1 MLTLTTALPTRAR
14 ATLVAGLI
22 SLSMLGGCTS
32 TPTDPRDPLEPM
44 NRVVYQFNMAIDTTI
59 IKPVAEVWR
68 WALPQPVRTGF
79 TNVLEN
85 IREIWHTI
93 NALLQGDLPRAGD
106 YVGRFVVNTTV
117 GVLGIFDAATDLGIK
132 GGPND
137 LGMTFAKWG
146 IGDGPFL
153 EIPLFGPSTVRDGIG
168 LGIEAWY
175 DPLQRALHH
184 WSTSG
189 WEWGVFAAR
198 YINARS
204 RLLDTD
210 KLIQDALDPYAFRRD
225 SYFQFRKSLA
235 APEGKSEGEGEGPD
249 ADERLPREGARL
261 APPAEAMPAEA
272 ARQDAAQPD
281 AKADF
286 RNDVHL
292 IGAVDIEA
300 PIAAAPAI

>member
-1 MLTLTTALPTRAR
+1 MLNTLALPSRAR
-14 ATLVAGLI
+14 AALVAGLI

-32 TPTDPRDPLEPM
+32 TPSDPRDPLEPM
-44 NRVVYQFNMAIDTTI
+44 NRAFYQFNMAMDTTL
-59 IKPVAEVWR
+59 IKPAAEVWR

-79 TNVLEN
+79 TNAIEN
-85 IREIWHTI
+85 IRDIWRVI
-93 NALLQGDLPRAGD
+93 NGLLQGDMPLAGN
-106 YVGRFVVNTTV
+106 YVGRILVNTTV

-146 IGDGPFL
+146 IGDGPYL
-153 EIPLFGPSTVRDGIG
+153 EIPLFGPSTVKDGIG
-168 LGIEAWY
+168 VGIEAWF
-175 DPLQRALHH
+175 DPLQRALHS

-225 SYFQFRKSLA
+225 SYFQFRRSLYE
-235 APEGKSEGEGEGPD
+235 PPGYTPRSGGEGPD
-249 ADERLPREGARL
+249 ADEAQPRDGAQL
-261 APPAEAMPAEA
+261 APTPNAQPAEA
-272 ARQDAAQPD
+272 AKPEAHVDA
-281 AKADF
+281 
-286 RNDVHL
+286 RTEHHL
-292 IGAVDIEA
+292 MTAVDIEEPAAGA
-300 PIAAAPAI
+300 PSI